1 MKLQSTFRSF
11 ANLSR
16 YALATGVTV
25 VVPLLPSLANA
36 ADNDS
41 FAPIAALDGRVND
54 APVSGAPPRMDRGS
68 AQSGHTVLEGKYTGW
83 SLNLTPVLLA
93 PRDEYRLGYGA
104 DPELKYTLDRGA
116 VRLSAGLR
124 VGAYYAK
131 NLFGIT
137 AMPTLRLL
145 VPVGP
150 VEPYVSVGMG
160 YGWLPKLEHSG
171 IATMSRLG
179 IVFRFSENI
188 ALGVEGTVQRIE
200 RSAFE
205 FPSFGSALSLNF

>member
-1 MKLQSTFRSF
+1 MKNQSTFRSF

-16 YALATGVTV
+16 YALATSVTIIA
-25 VVPLLPSLANA
+25 PLLPSLAKA
-36 ADNDS
+36 ADSGS
-41 FAPIAALDGRVND
+41 FAPVAALDTRVSD
-54 APVSGAPPRMDRGS
+54 APVSATPPRMDQLS
-68 AQSGHTVLEGKYTGW
+68 PQSGHAALEGKYTGW

-179 IVFRFSENI
+179 IVFRFSESI

>member
-1 MKLQSTFRSF
+1 MKTKSKFISTSF
-11 ANLSR
+11 SR
-16 YALATGVTV
+16 YALASGFALML
-25 VVPLLPSLANA
+25 PLFPAVA
-36 ADNDS
+36 AAAEGNG
-41 FAPIAALDGRVND
+41 FGPVAALDPAPDTAPGRVPPQSD
-54 APVSGAPPRMDRGS
+54 SVSPQPSRAF
-68 AQSGHTVLEGKYTGW
+68 VEGRNTGW
-83 SLNLTPVLLA
+83 SLNFTPVLLA
-93 PRDEYRLGYGA
+93 PHGDYHLGGGA

-131 NLFGIT
+131 NLFGVT
-137 AMPTLRLL
+137 AMPTLRLV

-150 VEPYVSVGMG
+150 VEPYVSFGLG
-160 YGWLPKLEHSG
+160 YGWLPKIEHTG

-179 IVFRFSENI
+179 VVFRFSERF
-188 ALGVEGTVQRIE
+188 ALGVEGTLQRIE